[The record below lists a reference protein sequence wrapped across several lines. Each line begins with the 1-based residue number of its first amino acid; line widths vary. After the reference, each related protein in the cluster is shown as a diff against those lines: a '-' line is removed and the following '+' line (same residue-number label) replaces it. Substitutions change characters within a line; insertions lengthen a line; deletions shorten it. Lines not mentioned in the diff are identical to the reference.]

1 MTLIV
6 ERAGLTTVQD
16 YGRPGWAHL
25 GVPHSGAVDRGS
37 YLLANRLAGNE
48 RSAAMLETSGGLS
61 LRAAAV
67 VTVVITGA
75 DTDAYVNDQPLA
87 RCKATLVHPGDTI
100 RINRVLDGMRCYVA
114 FTGGVN
120 GLAQLHSLSHDSL
133 SEIVPMPLN
142 PGGEIT
148 LGATDRLATSL
159 DVPIVPRRS
168 PRLSLH
174 TGPHHSLLTPEQR
187 QGLATQKWITAQD
200 SNRIGIR
207 LTSDD
212 LRRNELPELL
222 SLPLVRGAVQLTPS
236 GELVVML
243 ADHPTTGGYPV
254 IGVLASDDVDDLA
267 QRPSGTAVVLGW

>member
-6 ERAGLTTVQD
+6 ERVGFTTVQD

-37 YLLANRLAGNE
+37 FFLANRLAGNE

-61 LRAAAV
+61 LRVVAP
-67 VTVVITGA
+67 VTVVVTGA

-87 RCKATLVHPGDTI
+87 RCRATHVHTGDTI

-114 FTGGVN
+114 FAGAVR
-120 GLAQLHSLSHDSL
+120 GLAQLDSLSHDSL
-133 SEIVPMPLN
+133 SEIVPISLTA
-142 PGGEIT
+142 GGEIT
-148 LGATDRLATSL
+148 LGTADRLATSL

-174 TGPHHSLLTPEQR
+174 TGPHHAMLSPEQR
-187 QGLATQKWITAQD
+187 QDLATQKWSISKD

-207 LTSDD
+207 LTSGT
-212 LRRNELPELL
+212 LRQNKFPELL

-254 IGVLASDDVDDLA
+254 VGVLASDDVDDLA
-267 QRPSGTAVVLGW
+267 QRPSEAAVTLGW

>member
-37 YLLANRLAGNE
+37 FLLANRLAGNK

-87 RCKATLVHPGDTI
+87 HCKATLVHPGDTI

-114 FTGGVN
+114 FTGGVH

-133 SEIVPMPLN
+133 SEIVPMPLTV
-142 PGGEIT
+142 GGEIT

-174 TGPHHSLLTPEQR
+174 AGPHHSILTPEQR
-187 QGLATQKWITAQD
+187 QGLATQKWSISKD
-200 SNRIGIR
+200 SSRIGIR
-207 LTSDD
+207 LTSGT
-212 LRRNELPELL
+212 LRQNKFPELL

-254 IGVLASDDVDDLA
+254 VGVLASDDVDDIA
-267 QRPSGTAVVLGW
+267 QRPSGTPVVLGW

>member
-25 GVPHSGAVDRGS
+25 GVPHSGAVDRS
-37 YLLANRLAGNE
+37 SFLLANRLAGNE
-48 RSAAMLETSGGLS
+48 RSAAMLETSGGLA

-75 DTDAYVNDQPLA
+75 DTNAYINDQPLA
-87 RCKATLVHPGDTI
+87 HCKATLVHPGDTI

-114 FTGGVN
+114 FTGGVH

-133 SEIVPMPLN
+133 SEIVPMPLTV
-142 PGGEIT
+142 GGEIT

-174 TGPHHSLLTPEQR
+174 PGPHHSLLTLEQR
-187 QGLATQKWITAQD
+187 HGLATQKWITAQD
-200 SNRIGIR
+200 SNRIGVR
-207 LTSDD
+207 LTSSA
-212 LRRNELPELL
+212 LRRNEFPELL
-222 SLPLVRGAVQLTPS
+222 SLPLVRGAVQLTPG

-254 IGVLASDDVDDLA
+254 VGVLASDDVDDIA
-267 QRPSGTAVVLGW
+267 QRPSGTPVVLGW

>member
-1 MTLIV
+1 M
-6 ERAGLTTVQD
+6 QD

-25 GVPHSGAVDRGS
+25 GVPHSGAVDRS
-37 YLLANRLAGNE
+37 SFLLANRLAGNE

-61 LRAAAV
+61 LRAAVA

-75 DTDAYVNDQPLA
+75 DTDAYINDQPLA
-87 RCKATLVHPGDTI
+87 HCKATLVHPGDTI

-114 FTGGVN
+114 FTGGVH
-120 GLAQLHSLSHDSL
+120 GLTQLHSLSHDSL
-133 SEIVPMPLN
+133 SEIVPMPLTV
-142 PGGEIT
+142 GGEIT

-174 TGPHHSLLTPEQR
+174 AGPHHSLLTPEQR

-200 SNRIGIR
+200 SNRIGVR
-207 LTSDD
+207 LTSSA
-212 LRRNELPELL
+212 LRRNEFLELL
-222 SLPLVRGAVQLTPS
+222 SLPLVRGAVQLTPG

-254 IGVLASDDVDDLA
+254 VGVLASDDVDDLA
-267 QRPSGTAVVLGW
+267 QRPSGTPVVLGW

>member
-37 YLLANRLAGNE
+37 FLLANRLAGNE
-48 RSAAMLETSGGLS
+48 RSAAMLETSGGLA
-61 LRAAAV
+61 LRASVAI
-67 VTVVITGA
+67 TVVITGA
-75 DTDAYVNDQPLA
+75 DTDAYINNQPLA
-87 RCKATLVHPGDTI
+87 HCKATLVHPGDTI

-114 FTGGVN
+114 FTGGVH

-133 SEIVPMPLN
+133 SQIVPMPLTA
-142 PGGEIT
+142 GSEIT
-148 LGATDRLATSL
+148 LGVADRLATSL
-159 DVPIVPRRS
+159 DVPIVPRRL

-174 TGPHHSLLTPEQR
+174 AGPHHSLLTPEQR

-200 SNRIGIR
+200 SNRIGVR
-207 LTSDD
+207 LTSDA
-212 LRRNELPELL
+212 LRRNEFPELL

-254 IGVLASDDVDDLA
+254 VGVLASDNIDDLA
-267 QRPSGTAVVLGW
+267 

>member
-174 TGPHHSLLTPEQR
+174 AGPHHSLLTPEQR

-212 LRRNELPELL
+212 LRRNKFPELL

>member
-37 YLLANRLAGNE
+37 FLLANRLAGNE

-75 DTDAYVNDQPLA
+75 DTDASINDQPLA
-87 RCKATLVHPGDTI
+87 HCKATLVRPGDTI

-114 FTGGVN
+114 FTGGVH
-120 GLAQLHSLSHDSL
+120 GLAQLHSLSNDTL
-133 SEIVPMPLN
+133 SEIVPMPLTV
-142 PGGEIT
+142 GGEIT

-159 DVPIVPRRS
+159 DIPIVPRRS

-174 TGPHHSLLTPEQR
+174 AGPHLSLLTSEQR
-187 QGLATQKWITAQD
+187 QGLATQQWMTAQD

-207 LTSDD
+207 LTSDT
-212 LRRNELPELL
+212 LRRDEFPELL

-254 IGVLASDDVDDLA
+254 VGVLASDDVDDLA
-267 QRPSGTAVVLGW
+267 QRPTGTPVVLGW

>member
-37 YLLANRLAGNE
+37 FLLANRLAGNK

-75 DTDAYVNDQPLA
+75 DTDAYINDQPLA
-87 RCKATLVHPGDTI
+87 HCKATLVHPDDTI

-114 FTGGVN
+114 FTGGVH

-133 SEIVPMPLN
+133 SQIVPMPLTA
-142 PGGEIT
+142 GSEIT
-148 LGATDRLATSL
+148 LGVADRLATSL
-159 DVPIVPRRS
+159 DVPIIPRRS

-174 TGPHHSLLTPEQR
+174 AGPHHSILTPEQR
-187 QGLATQKWITAQD
+187 QDLATQKWIIAQD
-200 SNRIGIR
+200 SNRIGVR
-207 LTSDD
+207 LTSDA
-212 LRRNELPELL
+212 LRRNEFPELL
-222 SLPLVRGAVQLTPS
+222 SLPLVRGAVQLTPG

-254 IGVLASDDVDDLA
+254 IGVLASADVDDIA
-267 QRPSGTAVVLGW
+267 QRPSGTPVVLGW

>member
-174 TGPHHSLLTPEQR
+174 AGPHHSLLTPEQR

>member
-1 MTLIV
+1 MTLLI

-25 GVPHSGAVDRGS
+25 GVPHSGAVDRS
-37 YLLANRLAGNE
+37 SFFLANRLAGNVS
-48 RSAAMLETSGGLS
+48 SAAMLETSGGLS
-61 LRAAAV
+61 LRAV
-67 VTVVITGA
+67 TPVTVVVTGA

-87 RCKATLVHPGDTI
+87 RCKATHVHAGDII

-114 FTGGVN
+114 FAGAVC
-120 GLAQLHSLSHDSL
+120 GLAQLDSLSHDSL
-133 SEIVPMPLN
+133 SHIVPMPLN
-142 PGGEIT
+142 AGDEIT
-148 LGATDRLATSL
+148 LGNADRLATSL
-159 DVPIVPRRS
+159 DVPIAPRRS
-168 PRLSLH
+168 ARLSLH
-174 TGPHHSLLTPEQR
+174 AGPHHAMLTADHR
-187 QGLATQKWITAQD
+187 QGITNQKWTISKD

-207 LTSDD
+207 LTGDD
-212 LRRNELPELL
+212 LRQNELPELL

-267 QRPSGTAVVLGW
+267 QRPSGTVVVLGW

>member
-1 MTLIV
+1 MARRAARFASTLLASADDASA
-6 ERAGLTTVQD
+6 R
-16 YGRPGWAHL
+16 
-25 GVPHSGAVDRGS
+25 GAVTG
-37 YLLANRLAGNE
+37 AVG
-48 RSAAMLETSGGLS
+48 RSADN
-61 LRAAAV
+61 AAV

-75 DTDAYVNDQPLA
+75 DTDAYINDQPLA
-87 RCKATLVHPGDTI
+87 HCKATLVHPGDTI

-114 FTGGVN
+114 FTGGVH

-133 SEIVPMPLN
+133 SEIVPMPLTV
-142 PGGEIT
+142 GGEIT

-174 TGPHHSLLTPEQR
+174 AGPHHSLLTPEQR
-187 QGLATQKWITAQD
+187 QDLASQKWITAQD
-200 SNRIGIR
+200 SNRIGVR
-207 LTSDD
+207 LTSDA
-212 LRRNELPELL
+212 LRRNEFPELL

-254 IGVLASDDVDDLA
+254 VGVLASDDVDDLA
-267 QRPSGTAVVLGW
+267 QRPSGTLVVLGW

>member
-37 YLLANRLAGNE
+37 FLLANRLAGNK

-75 DTDAYVNDQPLA
+75 DTDAYINDQPLA
-87 RCKATLVHPGDTI
+87 HCKATLVHPGDTI

-114 FTGGVN
+114 FTGGMH
-120 GLAQLHSLSHDSL
+120 GSAQLHSLSHDSL
-133 SEIVPMPLN
+133 SQIVPMPLTV
-142 PGGEIT
+142 GGEIA
-148 LGATDRLATSL
+148 LGATYHSATSL
-159 DVPIVPRRS
+159 DVPIVPRRA

-174 TGPHHSLLTPEQR
+174 PGPHHSLLTLEQR
-187 QGLATQKWITAQD
+187 HGLATRQWIIAQD
-200 SNRIGIR
+200 SNRIGVR
-207 LTSDD
+207 LTSDA
-212 LRRNELPELL
+212 LHRNEFPELL
-222 SLPLVRGAVQLTPS
+222 SLPLVRGAVQLTPG

-254 IGVLASDDVDDLA
+254 VGVLASDDVDDIA
-267 QRPSGTAVVLGW
+267 QRPSGTPVVLGW

>member
-37 YLLANRLAGNE
+37 YFLANRLAGNE

-61 LRAAAV
+61 LRAAAID
-67 VTVVITGA
+67 TVVITGA

-174 TGPHHSLLTPEQR
+174 AGPHHSLLTPEQR

>member
-37 YLLANRLAGNE
+37 FLLANRLAGNE
-48 RSAAMLETSGGLS
+48 RSAAMLETSGGLA
-61 LRAAAV
+61 LRASVV

-75 DTDAYVNDQPLA
+75 DTDAYINDQPLA
-87 RCKATLVHPGDTI
+87 HCNATLVHPSDTI

-114 FTGGVN
+114 FTGGVH

-133 SEIVPMPLN
+133 SQIVPMPLTA
-142 PGGEIT
+142 GSEIT
-148 LGATDRLATSL
+148 LGVADRLATSL

-174 TGPHHSLLTPEQR
+174 PGPHHSLLTPEQR
-187 QGLATQKWITAQD
+187 QDLATQKWIIAQD
-200 SNRIGIR
+200 SNRIGVR
-207 LTSDD
+207 LTSDA
-212 LRRNELPELL
+212 LRPNEFPELL

-254 IGVLASDDVDDLA
+254 VGVLASDDVDDLA
-267 QRPSGTAVVLGW
+267 QRPTGTSVVLGW

>member
-25 GVPHSGAVDRGS
+25 GVPHSGAVDRS
-37 YLLANRLAGNE
+37 SFLLANRLAGNK

-75 DTDAYVNDQPLA
+75 DTDAYINDQPLA
-87 RCKATLVHPGDTI
+87 HCKATLVHPGDTI

-114 FTGGVN
+114 FTGGVH
-120 GLAQLHSLSHDSL
+120 GLAQLNSLSHDSL
-133 SEIVPMPLN
+133 SEIVPMPLTA
-142 PGGEIT
+142 GGEIT
-148 LGATDRLATSL
+148 LGAADRLATSL

-168 PRLSLH
+168 PRLRLH
-174 TGPHHSLLTPEQR
+174 AGPHHSLLTPEQR
-187 QGLATQKWITAQD
+187 HGLATQKWITAQD

-207 LTSDD
+207 LTSDA
-212 LRRNELPELL
+212 LHRNEFPELL

-254 IGVLASDDVDDLA
+254 VGVMASDDVDDIA
-267 QRPSGTAVVLGW
+267 QRPSGTPVVVGW

>member
-37 YLLANRLAGNE
+37 FLLANRLAGNK

-75 DTDAYVNDQPLA
+75 DTDAYINDQPLA
-87 RCKATLVHPGDTI
+87 HCKATLVHPGDTI

-120 GLAQLHSLSHDSL
+120 GSAQLHSLSHDSL
-133 SEIVPMPLN
+133 SQIVPMPLTV
-142 PGGEIT
+142 GGEIA
-148 LGATDRLATSL
+148 LGATYHSATSL
-159 DVPIVPRRS
+159 DVPIVPRRA

-174 TGPHHSLLTPEQR
+174 PGPHHSLLTLEQR
-187 QGLATQKWITAQD
+187 HGLATRQWIIAQD
-200 SNRIGIR
+200 SNRIGVR
-207 LTSDD
+207 LTSDA
-212 LRRNELPELL
+212 LHRNEFPELL
-222 SLPLVRGAVQLTPS
+222 SLPLVRGAVQLTPG

-254 IGVLASDDVDDLA
+254 VGVLASDDVDDIA
-267 QRPSGTAVVLGW
+267 QRPSGTPVVLGW

>member
-1 MTLIV
+1 M
-6 ERAGLTTVQD
+6 RASV
-16 YGRPGWAHL
+16 A
-25 GVPHSGAVDRGS
+25 
-37 YLLANRLAGNE
+37 
-48 RSAAMLETSGGLS
+48 
-61 LRAAAV
+61 

-75 DTDAYVNDQPLA
+75 DTNAYINDQPLA
-87 RCKATLVHPGDTI
+87 HCKATLVHPGDTI

-114 FTGGVN
+114 FTGGVH

-133 SEIVPMPLN
+133 SEIVPMPLTV
-142 PGGEIT
+142 GGEIT

-174 TGPHHSLLTPEQR
+174 PGPHHSLLTPEQR
-187 QGLATQKWITAQD
+187 QDLASQKWIIAQD
-200 SNRIGIR
+200 SNRIGVR
-207 LTSDD
+207 LTSGT
-212 LRRNELPELL
+212 LRQNKFPELL

-254 IGVLASDDVDDLA
+254 VGVLASDDVDDLA
-267 QRPSGTAVVLGW
+267 QRPIGTPVVLGW

>member
-37 YLLANRLAGNE
+37 FLLANRLAGNK
-48 RSAAMLETSGGLS
+48 RSAAMLESSGGLS

-75 DTDAYVNDQPLA
+75 DTDAYINDQPLA
-87 RCKATLVHPGDTI
+87 HCKATLVHPGDTI

-114 FTGGVN
+114 FTGGMH

-133 SEIVPMPLN
+133 SQIVPIPLTV
-142 PGGEIT
+142 GGEIA

-159 DVPIVPRRS
+159 DVPIVPRRA

-174 TGPHHSLLTPEQR
+174 PGPHHSLLTPEQR
-187 QGLATQKWITAQD
+187 QDLASQQWIIAQD
-200 SNRIGIR
+200 SNRIGVR
-207 LTSDD
+207 LTNDT
-212 LRRNELPELL
+212 LRRNEFPELL

-236 GELVVML
+236 EELVVML

-254 IGVLASDDVDDLA
+254 VGVLASDDVDDLA
-267 QRPSGTAVVLGW
+267 QRPIGTPVVLGW

>member
-1 MTLIV
+1 MTLII

-37 YLLANRLAGNE
+37 FLLANRLAGNE
-48 RSAAMLETSGGLS
+48 HSAAMLETSGGLS
-61 LRAAAV
+61 LRASVA

-87 RCKATLVHPGDTI
+87 HCKATLVHPGDAI
-100 RINRVLDGMRCYVA
+100 RINRMLDGMRCYVA
-114 FTGGVN
+114 FTGGVH
-120 GLAQLHSLSHDSL
+120 GLAQLNSLSHDSL
-133 SEIVPMPLN
+133 SEIVPMPLTA
-142 PGGEIT
+142 GGEIT
-148 LGATDRLATSL
+148 LGAADRLATSL

-168 PRLSLH
+168 PRLRLH

-187 QGLATQKWITAQD
+187 HGLATQQWITAQD

-207 LTSDD
+207 LTSDA
-212 LRRNELPELL
+212 LHRNEFPELL

-254 IGVLASDDVDDLA
+254 VGVLASDAVDDIA
-267 QRPSGTAVVLGW
+267 QRPSGTPVVLGW

>member
-6 ERAGLTTVQD
+6 ERVGFTTVQD

-37 YLLANRLAGNE
+37 FFLANRLAGNE

-61 LRAAAV
+61 LRVVAP
-67 VTVVITGA
+67 VTVVVTGA
-75 DTDAYVNDQPLA
+75 DTDAYVNDQSLA
-87 RCKATLVHPGDTI
+87 RCRATHVHTGDTI

-114 FTGGVN
+114 FTGAVR
-120 GLAQLHSLSHDSL
+120 GLAQLDSLSHDSL
-133 SEIVPMPLN
+133 SEIVPIPLTA
-142 PGGEIT
+142 GGEIT
-148 LGATDRLATSL
+148 LGTADRLATSL

-174 TGPHHSLLTPEQR
+174 TGPHHAMLSPEQR
-187 QGLATQKWITAQD
+187 QDLATQKWSISKD
-200 SNRIGIR
+200 SSRIGIR
-207 LTSDD
+207 LTSGT
-212 LRRNELPELL
+212 LRQNKFPELL

-254 IGVLASDDVDDLA
+254 VGVLASDDVDDLA
-267 QRPSGTAVVLGW
+267 QRPSEAAVTLGW